1 MFFILGISNSN
12 AMRYKAIATLS
23 VLVGTVVMLS
33 GFMPKEE
40 KKASNLK
47 VLPKD
52 ISHEELDKVM
62 DGFKTALGVKCSFC
76 HAAGKDD
83 PKHLDFASDA
93 KPEKEIA
100 RSMMKMTYRINKK
113 YFHIKDVYNTKA
125 VLAVNCITCHRGQ
138 AHPEDK

>member
-1 MFFILGISNSN
+1 
-12 AMRYKAIATLS
+12 MRYKAIATLS

-40 KKASNLK
+40 KKAANLK

-52 ISHEELDKVM
+52 ISNEELDKVM
-62 DGFKTALGVKCSFC
+62 DGFKAALGVKCNFC
-76 HAAGKDD
+76 HAASKDD

-113 YFHIKDVYNTKA
+113 YFHMKDVYNTKA